1 MSIAIF
7 LPRHAEKVTVS
18 VGDKQLRYH
27 SNFCFSVSLNQ
38 EVQSNFPPFLS
49 SLLPILQM

>member
-1 MSIAIF
+1 MLMPNSIVMSIVIF

-27 SNFCFSVSLNQ
+27 TNFCFSVSA
-38 EVQSNFPPFLS
+38 
-49 SLLPILQM
+49 